1 MNSIE
6 HISTGPSRSF
16 PPDHPIHSVIVE
28 PSDILVISGN
38 QVGPALQALPN
49 PNRYTVI
56 LVELGQECLGVHTGE
71 DKGQEGGNVLGF
83 ARYQMGQGPLT
94 ALVELVRQ
102 PKTHETALAA
112 ARNWIASEGLVAAVC
127 ADTPGRIVDRL
138 IRPYLNAV
146 LRRLDEG
153 LASAADLDTT
163 LRLGLGYPEGPIS
176 MLERTGLSDHYQ
188 VSQALF
194 QALGHPGYVPARR
207 AQVAYQTKRSVNS
220 DAN

>member
-16 PPDHPIHSVIVE
+16 PPDHPIRSVIVE

-94 ALVELVRQ
+94 ALVELV
-102 PKTHETALAA
+102 
-112 ARNWIASEGLVAAVC
+112 
-127 ADTPGRIVDRL
+127 
-138 IRPYLNAV
+138 
-146 LRRLDEG
+146 
-153 LASAADLDTT
+153 
-163 LRLGLGYPEGPIS
+163 
-176 MLERTGLSDHYQ
+176 
-188 VSQALF
+188 
-194 QALGHPGYVPARR
+194 
-207 AQVAYQTKRSVNS
+207 
-220 DAN
+220 